1 MVTPSAPKAE
11 CSRGAEFQ
19 SAASR
24 SDQPVV
30 AAARTRLLLRPAE
43 AAEALAVSPRKLWEL
58 TNRGVIPSVRIGR
71 CVRYDPGDLRR
82 WINKQK
88 PRNGDCG

>member
-19 SAASR
+19 SAASGN
-24 SDQPVV
+24 DQPVV

-43 AAEALAVSPRKLWEL
+43 AAEALAISPRKLWEL
-58 TNRGVIPSVRIGR
+58 TDRREIPSVRIGR
-71 CVRYDPGDLRR
+71 SVRYDPGDLRR
-82 WINKQK
+82 WINEQK
-88 PRNGDCG
+88 PGLLHT